1 MPLMTEP
8 DTLAENMRVALRRL
22 AQTVAVI
29 STRHENR
36 RIAMAATAVNSLS
49 LDPPAMMVAV
59 NRTASI
65 YPALSA
71 GGRFCINILADG
83 QRAVARACGGALKG
97 EDRFG
102 VGTWLDREGVPV
114 LEGAQARL
122 LCRQDGFMT
131 YGSHGVFIGR
141 VLSVEMSDEIA
152 PLIYADGR
160 FSGLHFPVSGVV

>member
-1 MPLMTEP
+1 MTEP
-8 DTLAENMRVALRRL
+8 DTLAESVRFALRRL

-29 STRHENR
+29 SMRHENR
-36 RIAMAATAVNSLS
+36 RIAMAATALNSLS

-71 GGRFCINILADG
+71 GGRFCINILAEG
-83 QRAVARACGGALKG
+83 QEAVARACGGALKG

-102 VGTWLDREGVPV
+102 VGIWRDLAGVPV

-122 LCRQDGFMT
+122 LCQQDGFMH
-131 YGSHGVFIGR
+131 YGSHGVFAGR
-141 VLSVEMSDEIA
+141 VLSVEMSEEIA
-152 PLIYADGR
+152 PLIYADSR
-160 FSGLHFPVSGVV
+160 FSGLHFPDVGVV